1 MCRREVW
8 VAALNLIDRGSLALT
23 YSKPQF
29 LDGSNFREDIRKSP
43 EPDVR
48 TVVLWHSEQDRFGRF
63 WDLDSGTVTPPKAR
77 GSSAPLAL
85 RLSRLPPP
93 TGPFVLSESLPSLPS
108 ESLPSQRTSES
119 PYANFHDPETYYSPS
134 SIRWPP
140 DLTLTVRALALAR
153 PGNPAPLGAAFG
165 RTAVT
170 TGAAESVFT
179 GRRRLRLGRL
189 CRALYPP
196 TDAGC
201 AFCFVQR
208 LENEASKSFCSFRQ
222 TDGQFN
228 VGPSLPQKGVRDE
241 FRASTPQGGFQDH
254 RLITKGLV
262 SERSRQ
268 PSLPRCCSRI

>member
-93 TGPFVLSESLPSLPS
+93 TGPFVLSESLPSVI
-108 ESLPSQRTSES
+108 E
-119 PYANFHDPETYYSPS
+119 
-134 SIRWPP
+134 
-140 DLTLTVRALALAR
+140 
-153 PGNPAPLGAAFG
+153 PA
-165 RTAVT
+165 
-170 TGAAESVFT
+170 
-179 GRRRLRLGRL
+179 
-189 CRALYPP
+189 
-196 TDAGC
+196 
-201 AFCFVQR
+201 
-208 LENEASKSFCSFRQ
+208 
-222 TDGQFN
+222 
-228 VGPSLPQKGVRDE
+228 
-241 FRASTPQGGFQDH
+241 
-254 RLITKGLV
+254 KGLAAYPNNPDRPCRFWCA
-262 SERSRQ
+262 ERT
-268 PSLPRCCSRI
+268 